1 MIRIGATEENILKTL
16 AGEISNK
23 LDSAGIFNRVFSRIK
38 DMKSIERKLAEKQEE
53 YIARGKKMQDVF
65 GIRITVYF
73 LDDEKIAIDLVKN
86 IFSEIPGAHSID
98 HLTKDQFGPV
108 RNNLVF
114 KLEDKLTVTSSV
126 FDHQFIDS
134 SFEVQ
139 FRTVFSEG
147 WHEVEHDLRY
157 KCKKDWEKEDLL
169 SRQLNGQLAALETSD
184 WAMLKIFDELAY
196 KKYKEKNWNS
206 FFRNILRIRFEDL
219 TFSQPALD
227 LFNTTTLA
235 KELLRLSR
243 VDLISGLISLKS
255 SIPLKM
261 DNVLMIINRATF
273 QNVDVMALESGVMKG
288 ILEESFP
295 TPLPVPGDSIEANAY
310 KL

>member
-1 MIRIGATEENILKTL
+1 MIRIGPTEEQILKSVAT
-16 AGEISNK
+16 AISNK

-38 DMKSIERKLAEKQEE
+38 SKSSIDKKLGEKQDE
-53 YIARGKKMQDVF
+53 YSAKGKKMQDVF
-65 GIRITVYF
+65 GIRVTVYF
-73 LDDEKIAIDLVKN
+73 SDDEKIATDLVKS
-86 IFSEIPGAHSID
+86 IFTEIPGAHSID
-98 HLTKDQFGPV
+98 PLTKDQFGPI

-114 KLEDKLTVTSSV
+114 KIDEKLSGTSSI
-126 FDHQFIDS
+126 FDHPFVDS

-196 KKYKEKNWNS
+196 KKYKEKDWNS
-206 FFRNILRIRFEDL
+206 FFRNVLRIRFEDL
-219 TFSQPALD
+219 TFSTPVLEVFD
-227 LFNTTTLA
+227 TTTLA
-235 KELLRLSR
+235 KELLKLERT
-243 VDLISGLISLKS
+243 DLISGLIAVKS
-255 SIPLKM
+255 NIPLKM
-261 DNVLMIINRATF
+261 DNVLLIINRAAI
-273 QNVDVMALESGVMKG
+273 QNPQIIALENTVMKG

-295 TPLPVPGDSIEANAY
+295 KPLLA
-310 KL
+310 